1 MDFNVIAGV
10 LRAVL
15 PAAFAYAVGAGWLPA
30 GDYAA
35 LTAAIV
41 AVGASVWS
49 IKSNVKKPA

>member
-15 PAAFAYAVGAGWLPA
+15 PAAFAYAVGSGWLPA
-30 GDYAA
+30 GDYGT

-41 AVGASVWS
+41 AVGASIWS
-49 IKSNVKKPA
+49 IKSNTPKA

>member
-30 GDYAA
+30 GDYAG

-41 AVGASVWS
+41 AVGASIWS
-49 IKSNVKKPA
+49 IKSNVKPK